1 MESKSNSYNEVVN
14 NYLTTLGVTIEYHR
28 GAVSNPKWADTMN
41 DWRVTVKRDNKRFD
55 ADYFTGNLA
64 DDPNLPDV
72 IHSLVS
78 DRNTIIGIG
87 ISDFEDWCYDL
98 GYNND
103 SITDLNTYNAIVENT
118 ERLEVMFTPEE
129 LSVLSRLLEDY

>member
-1 MESKSNSYNEVVN
+1 MSTVHEVVE
-14 NYLTTLGVTIEYHR
+14 NYLTTLGVDYEYSR
-28 GAVSNPKWADTMN
+28 GAVSSPKWAEKSN

-55 ADYFTGNLA
+55 IDYFTGNLT

-72 IHSLVS
+72 IHSLIS
-78 DRNTIIGIG
+78 DRETI
-87 ISDFEDWCYDL
+87 SARQSFDVWCYELD
-98 GYNND
+98 YNND
-103 SITDLNTYNAIVENT
+103 SITDYNTYLAIIENT

>member
-1 MESKSNSYNEVVN
+1 MSTVHEVVN
-14 NYLTTLGVTIEYHR
+14 NYLTTLGVDYEYSR
-28 GAVSNPKWADTMN
+28 GAVSSPKWADKHN

-55 ADYFTGNLA
+55 VDYFTGKLA
-64 DDPNLPDV
+64 DDPNLADV

-78 DRNTIIGIG
+78 DKETIFGKQC
-87 ISDFEDWCYDL
+87 FEDWCYELD
-98 GYNND
+98 YNED

-118 ERLEVMFTPEE
+118 ERLEVMFTSEE